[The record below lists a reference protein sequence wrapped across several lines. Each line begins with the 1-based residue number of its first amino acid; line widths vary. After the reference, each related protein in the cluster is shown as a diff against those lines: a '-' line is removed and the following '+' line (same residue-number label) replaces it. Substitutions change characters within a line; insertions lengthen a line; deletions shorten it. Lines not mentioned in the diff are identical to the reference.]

1 MDSPILSVGLP
12 LMLAIVMYGLG
23 LSLTLADFRRIA
35 TQPKAVLIAL
45 ICQVLVLPAIAFGLV
60 KVFNLD
66 PILAIGFMLLAAS
79 PGGTTA
85 NLYSHLFRG
94 DVALNVSLTAINSVL
109 AVVTLPVITNM
120 AIGYFDSEDA
130 GQLSLQFGKMVQ
142 VFAVVLVPVALGMA
156 TRAKAAGFADRMD
169 RPVRIISVVMLVALV
184 VGAII
189 GEREN
194 VMDYFVDIGAVA
206 ILFCVIS
213 LSVGYFVPRAFGIR
227 EKLAISSAME
237 IGIHNTT
244 VAMTIAIS
252 VMDSV
257 ELAVPAAVYSVVMY
271 IFAAAFG
278 YLITRGSRS
287 PDAVV
292 A

>member
-1 MDSPILSVGLP
+1 
-12 LMLAIVMYGLG
+12 MLAIVMYGLG
-23 LSLTLADFRRIA
+23 LSLTVADFRRVA
-35 TQPKAVLIAL
+35 AQPKAVLIAL
-45 ICQVLVLPAIAFGLV
+45 ICQVFVLPAVAFGLAWAFDLSPV
-60 KVFNLD
+60 
-66 PILAIGFMLLAAS
+66 LAIGFMLLAAS

-120 AIGYFDSEDA
+120 AIAYFDSEA
-130 GQLSLQFGKMVQ
+130 TGELSLQFDKVIQ
-142 VFAVVLVPVALGMA
+142 VFAVVLIPVVLGMI
-156 TRAKAAGFADRMD
+156 TRAKAPGFADRMD
-169 RPVRIISVVMLVALV
+169 KPVRIVSIVMLVVLV
-184 VGAII
+184 IGAII

-194 VMDYFVDIGAVA
+194 VMDYFASIGAVA

-213 LSVGYFVPRAFGIR
+213 LSVGYFVPRAFGIK
-227 EKLAISSAME
+227 EGLAIASAME
-237 IGIHNTT
+237 IGVHNTT

-252 VMDSV
+252 IMGSV

-278 YLITRGSRS
+278 FLITRGNRAGEKVS
-287 PDAVV
+287 A
-292 A
+292 